1 MRPTFTI
8 IAVAINFLV
17 FITILATLLDENHK
31 SNVISTLFF
40 ALMEAGLI
48 LNTLLICTAR

>member
-1 MRPTFTI
+1 MRLIFTI

-17 FITILATLLDENHK
+17 FITVLAMLLDENHK

-40 ALMEAGLI
+40 TLMEAGMI

>member
-1 MRPTFTI
+1 MRLTFTI

-17 FITILATLLDENHK
+17 FITILATLLDKNRK

-40 ALMEAGLI
+40 VLMEAGLT

>member
-1 MRPTFTI
+1 MILTFTI

-17 FITILATLLDENHK
+17 FITILAMLLDENHK